1 MLTAAVYYECMA
13 SRETL
18 PEGRAAR
25 TVARREEILA
35 AAAALFAERG
45 FHGVTIEGIGRSVG
59 ITGPGLYRHF
69 ASKDAVLAQVLLGV
83 SERLVAGGQDRVAS
97 AGNPAEAL
105 DALLAG
111 HIAFALSEPALITVH
126 DRELGNVPAPE
137 RRTVRRLQRHYL
149 EQWVDIL
156 AELSPDAPRATLRA
170 AAHATFGLLNS
181 TPHSAGAV
189 DRRAMARLLHGMA
202 QRALNQGSLT

>member
-1 MLTAAVYYECMA
+1 MA

-25 TVARREEILA
+25 TVARRGEILA

-45 FHGVTIEGIGRSVG
+45 FHGVTIEDIGRSVG

-97 AGNPAEAL
+97 AAGPAQAL

-111 HIAFALSEPALITVH
+111 HISFALSEPALITVH
-126 DRELGNVPAPE
+126 DRELGNVPEPE
-137 RRTVRRLQRHYL
+137 RRTIRRLQRHYL
-149 EQWVDIL
+149 EQWVAVL

-189 DRRAMARLLHGMA
+189 DRRAMARLLHAMA
-202 QRALNQGSLT
+202 HRALSAVSPTAPPPRR